1 MVKKTINWVNKNF
14 FEKRLTIRADS
25 DIIKEMNVGK
35 DAFLR
40 NEEGVFS
47 FITYSW

>member
-1 MVKKTINWVNKNF
+1 MEEWETTWTCKY
-14 FEKRLTIRADS
+14 
-25 DIIKEMNVGK
+25 DIIREMNVGK